1 MCGSC
6 FTNTDSLLLSA
17 AGAGTAAVAVAR
29 RAKDVVS
36 GRTASERRSAAYA
49 ANAGFLRSLGHD
61 PALVL
66 GPPPETPTAGS
77 PREPASPQGA
87 LLGT

>member
-1 MCGSC
+1 MCGNC
-6 FTNTDSLLLSA
+6 VTNVDAL
-17 AGAGTAAVAVAR
+17 
-29 RAKDVVS
+29 VVS
-36 GRTASERRSAAYA
+36 GLAATSTAACLAQRARALLGGRSSFSQKAAAYA

-66 GPPPETPTAGS
+66 GPPPEGS
-77 PREPASPQGA
+77 PARSPRPVAAPAGA